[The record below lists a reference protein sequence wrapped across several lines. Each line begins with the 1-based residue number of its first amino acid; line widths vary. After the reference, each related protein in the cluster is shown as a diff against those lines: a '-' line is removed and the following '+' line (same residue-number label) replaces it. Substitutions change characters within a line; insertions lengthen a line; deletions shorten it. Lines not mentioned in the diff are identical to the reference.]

1 MRQFYAETTKAV
13 LEFFKTD
20 GNAGLTT
27 DQVTAARVEYGMN
40 QIPPP
45 KGKSALVRFL
55 LQIHQ
60 PLIYVLILSATIA
73 LFLGEYVDAAVIYGV
88 VIGNA
93 IMGFFQ
99 EDKALK
105 DLSKLTQTI
114 ELKTHVVRNNDVQHI
129 PASELV
135 PGDVVLLYSGDK
147 VPADIRLIQAT
158 DMKAEEASL
167 TGESVPVEKS
177 AGVLPAETVLADR
190 TNMVYSSTLVTFGS
204 GKGVVVA
211 TGRNTEIGKISQ
223 MIHEAAD
230 LKTPLTLKIEDFS
243 GKLLWLIVFFSVLA
257 FIVGWVKGMPFVDTF
272 MSGVAMAVAAI
283 PEGLPAAVT
292 IILAIGVN
300 RMLKRRAIVRKLPAV
315 ETLGSTSIICS
326 DKTGTLTENK
336 MTVQK
341 IVAGGVSFN
350 VTGTGYDGVGQILPE
365 EANTALDMC
374 LKTGVLCNT
383 ASLGHDKT
391 HADAEGDPTEI
402 ALLVSALKRGANG
415 VENKSGNACLSV
427 IPFESAYQY
436 MASLHDDGVIYV
448 KGAVEAI
455 LPFCVGQMDAL
466 GKTVQ
471 IDKDG
476 VLRQMEALAGE
487 GLRVL
492 GFAVR
497 TGFKGKTIQHK
508 DVQNDL
514 IFVGLQA
521 MIDPPRPEAVKA
533 IAACQTAGI
542 RVKMITGDHVVTARA
557 IAERMGLCGSSCP
570 ARVMNG
576 VDITRASDAELKRV
590 APSVDVF
597 ARVSPEDKLRLV
609 KALQGT
615 GAIVA
620 MTGDGV
626 NDAPALKQAN
636 IGIAMGKNG
645 TDVAKEAAAIVLMDD
660 NFATIE
666 SAVEEGRGVFDNLI
680 KFILWTLPTSFAE
693 ALIVMLAIFFNWTV
707 PISPVQILWINMVT
721 TILLGIM
728 FSFEPIEKGIMKR
741 RPRKPSAPILTPGVL
756 YRIISVMTMMTVLSF
771 AAFNWA
777 RGMGATVVEGR
788 TLVVNVIVMTG
799 IFFMFACRSFR
810 QSVFETGILANKPML
825 FGALGMIGLQI
836 LFTYTWLFQRA
847 FRTSA
852 IGWRGWAVAIGCAV
866 IVAVMVECEKWV
878 LRRIAVSSKECR

>member
-1 MRQFYAETTKAV
+1 MQQFYAETTEAV
-13 LEFFKTD
+13 LDVFKTD
-20 GNAGLTT
+20 VHAGLTST
-27 DQVTAARVEYGMN
+27 QVEAARAKYGMN
-40 QIPPP
+40 QIPAP
-45 KGKSALVRFL
+45 KGKSALIRFL

-73 LFLGEYVDAAVIYGV
+73 LFLGEYVDASVIYGV

-93 IMGFFQ
+93 VLGFFQ

-105 DLSKLTQTI
+105 DLAKLTQTI
-114 ELKTHVVRNNDVQHI
+114 ELKAHVVRDNQVQSL
-129 PASELV
+129 PACDLV
-135 PGDVVLLYSGDK
+135 PGDLVLLYSGDK
-147 VPADIRLIQAT
+147 VPADIRLIQVT
-158 DMKAEEASL
+158 DLKVEEASL
-167 TGESVPVEKS
+167 TGESVPVEKNAS
-177 AGVLPAETVLADR
+177 VLPPETLLADR
-190 TNMVYSSTLVTFGS
+190 KNMVYSSTLVTFGS
-204 GKGVVVA
+204 GKGIV
-211 TGRNTEIGKISQ
+211 TSIGQETEIGKISQ
-223 MIHEAAD
+223 MIHDAVD
-230 LKTPLTLKIEDFS
+230 LKTPLTVKIEDFS

-257 FIVGWVKGMPFVDTF
+257 FIVGWAKGMPFVDTF

-341 IVAGGVSFN
+341 IVAGGSSFD
-350 VTGTGYDGVGQILPE
+350 VTGTGYDGVGQILP
-365 EANTALDMC
+365 NVPNVALDMC

-383 ASLGHDKT
+383 ASLGHDKM

-402 ALLVSALKRGANG
+402 ALLVSALKRGKEVATPNN
-415 VENKSGNACLSV
+415 ENACVSS

-436 MASLHDDGVIYV
+436 MACLHADGVIYV

-455 LPFCVGQMDAL
+455 LPFCVGQMDDVGQL
-466 GKTVQ
+466 VDM
-471 IDKDG
+471 DKEA
-476 VLRQMEALAGE
+476 VLKQMESLASQ

-497 TGFKGKTIQHK
+497 TDFKGSEISHK
-508 DVQNDL
+508 DVQNNL

-521 MIDPPRPEAVKA
+521 MIDPPRPEAIQA

-542 RVKMITGDHVVTARA
+542 QVKMITGDHVVTARA
-557 IAERMGLCGSSCP
+557 IAEKMGLCGQSCP

-576 VDITRASDAELKRV
+576 AEIAKADDDMLKQI
-590 APSVDVF
+590 APSIDVF
-597 ARVSPEDKLRLV
+597 ARVAPEDKLRLV

-741 RPRKPSAPILTPGVL
+741 KPRRPSAPILTPAVL
-756 YRIISVMTMMTVLSF
+756 YRIISVMTVMTALCFV
-771 AAFNWA
+771 AFEWVRRN
-777 RGMGATVVEGR
+777 GATISEGR
-788 TLVVNVIVMTG
+788 TLVVNVIVMSG

-810 QSVFETGILANKPML
+810 QSIFQTGLVGNKPML
-825 FGALGMIGLQI
+825 LGAFGMIALQI
-836 LFTYTWLFQRA
+836 IFTYTWLFQQA
-847 FRTSA
+847 FKTSS
-852 IGWRGWAVAIGCAV
+852 IGWRGWGIAVGCALLV
-866 IVAVMVECEKWV
+866 STMVECEKWV
-878 LRRIAVSSKECR
+878 LRRFSVSPKECR

>member
-1 MRQFYAETTKAV
+1 MKQFYTETIEAV
-13 LEFFKTD
+13 LAAFKTD
-20 GNAGLTT
+20 GHAGLTE
-27 DQVTAARVEYGMN
+27 DQVMAAQAKYGMN
-40 QIPPP
+40 QIPAP
-45 KGKSALVRFL
+45 KRKSALIRFL

-73 LFLGEYVDAAVIYGV
+73 LCLGEYVDAAVIYGV
-88 VIGNA
+88 VVGNA
-93 IMGFFQ
+93 VMGFFQ

-114 ELKTHVVRNNDVQHI
+114 ELKTHVVRHNDVRCI
-129 PASELV
+129 AASELV

-158 DMKAEEASL
+158 DMKVEEASL
-167 TGESVPVEKS
+167 TGESVPVEKNIQ
-177 AGVLPAETVLADR
+177 VLPADTGLADR

-211 TGRNTEIGKISQ
+211 TGRQTEIGKISQ
-223 MIHEAAD
+223 MIHEATD

-243 GKLLWLIVFFSVLA
+243 QKLLWLIVFFSVLA
-257 FIVGWVKGMPFVDTF
+257 FVVGWMKGMPFLDTF

-341 IVAGGVSFN
+341 IVAGGVSFR

-365 EANTALDMC
+365 EPNEALDMC

-383 ASLGHDKT
+383 ASLGHEKT

-402 ALLVSALKRGANG
+402 ALLVSALKRG
-415 VENKSGNACLSV
+415 SGQLEGRADHTCLSA

-436 MASLHDDGVIYV
+436 MACLQEDGVIYV
-448 KGAVEAI
+448 KGAVEAV
-455 LPFCVGQMDAL
+455 LPFCVGQMDAS
-466 GKTVQ
+466 GQVVK
-471 IDKDG
+471 IDKDSI
-476 VLRQMEALAGE
+476 LQQMETLAGE

-492 GFAVR
+492 GFAIR
-497 TGFKGKTIQHK
+497 RGFKGRSIQHK
-508 DVQNDL
+508 DVQGDL
-514 IFVGLQA
+514 IFVGMQA
-521 MIDPPRPEAVKA
+521 MIDPPREEAVKA
-533 IAACQTAGI
+533 IAACQAAGI

-557 IAERMGLCGSSCP
+557 IAEKMGLCGSSRSVC
-570 ARVMNG
+570 VMNG
-576 VDITRASDAELKRV
+576 SDITRASDAELKRV
-590 APSVDVF
+590 APSIDVF
-597 ARVSPEDKLRLV
+597 ARVTPEDKLRLV

-666 SAVEEGRGVFDNLI
+666 SAVEEGRGVFDNLV

-693 ALIVMLAIFFNWTV
+693 AMIVMLAIFFNWTV

-728 FSFEPIEKGIMKR
+728 FSFEPIEKGIMN
-741 RPRKPSAPILTPGVL
+741 RPPRQPSAPILTPAVS
-756 YRIISVMTMMTVLSF
+756 YRIISVMTMITILCFM
-771 AAFNWA
+771 AFEWA
-777 RGMGATVVEGR
+777 REAGATVAEGR

-810 QSVFETGILANKPML
+810 QSVFKTGILANKPML
-825 FGALGMIGLQI
+825 FGAVGMIGLQI
-836 LFTYTWLFQRA
+836 VFTYTWLFQQA
-847 FRTSA
+847 FRTAA
-852 IGWRGWAVAIGCAV
+852 IGWRGWMVALLCAT
-866 IVAVMVECEKWV
+866 IVVVMVECEKWV
-878 LRRIAVSSKECR
+878 LRRIAVSAKECR